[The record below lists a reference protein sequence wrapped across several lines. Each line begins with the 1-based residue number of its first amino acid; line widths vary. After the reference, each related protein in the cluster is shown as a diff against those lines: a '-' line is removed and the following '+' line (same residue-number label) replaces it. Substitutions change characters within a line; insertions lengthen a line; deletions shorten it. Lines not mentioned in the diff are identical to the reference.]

1 MKKILLIAALFVSS
15 FGFTQSIEPQLEV
28 SGNLVKATYFHENG
42 KVQQVGYFK
51 DGKLEGKWNSYD
63 VNGLLTVSANYSA
76 GQKNGT
82 WVYYNNTSL
91 TKQIDYSKNSVVAV
105 RDNNYNQLVSK
116 N

>member
-1 MKKILLIAALFVSS
+1 MKKILLLAALFVSS
-15 FGFTQSIEPQLEV
+15 IGFAQSLEPQLEV

-63 VNGLLTVSANYSA
+63 VNGLLQVSATYSE
-76 GQKNGT
+76 GKKNGT
-82 WVYYNNTSL
+82 WVYYNNTTL
-91 TKQIDYSKNSVVAV
+91 TKQIDYSNNLVVSV
-105 RDNNYNQLVSK
+105 RDNDYNQIVSK